1 MSTGQQQ
8 AAHYGVPRTDPERPM
23 RADARRNRERVF
35 QAAREMFSENPHE
48 AGMDEIAQR
57 AGVGIGTLYRN
68 FPSRIDLIE
77 AIYREDLAVLA
88 TLADEL
94 IKTRSP
100 WDAMADWLLSFAR
113 FTEVKRAILGELG
126 QAFEA
131 NPDLAAQARHQ
142 IDAAALKVLQRAQA
156 AGTVRLDVTAP
167 DLIQLV
173 GGFVLFIAAN
183 PERTDHLLGVVLDG
197 LRI

>member
-1 MSTGQQQ
+1 
-8 AAHYGVPRTDPERPM
+8 
-23 RADARRNRERVF
+23 
-35 QAAREMFSENPHE
+35 MFSENPHE

-77 AIYREDLAVLA
+77 AIYREDLAALA

-94 IKTRSP
+94 IETRSP
-100 WDAMADWLLSFAR
+100 WDALADWLLSFAR
-113 FTEVKRAILGELG
+113 FTEVKRAIIGELG

-142 IDAAALKVLQRAQA
+142 IDGAALKVLQRAQA
-156 AGTVRLDVTAP
+156 AGAVRLDVTAP

-173 GGFVLFIAAN
+173 GGLLLFIAAN

-197 LRI
+197 LRIQP

>member
-1 MSTGQQQ
+1 
-8 AAHYGVPRTDPERPM
+8 M

-35 QAAREMFSENPHE
+35 QVAREMFSEDPHS
-48 AGMDEIAQR
+48 AGMDEIARR

-77 AIYREDLAVLA
+77 AIYREDLAALA
-88 TLADEL
+88 TLADRL
-94 IKTRSP
+94 IETRNP
-100 WDAMADWLLSFAR
+100 WDALAEWLLGFAR
-113 FTEVKRAILGELG
+113 FTESKRAILGELG

-142 IDAAALKVLQRAQA
+142 IDSAALKVLTRAHA
-156 AGTVRLDVTAP
+156 AGAVRPDVTAP

-173 GGFVLFIAAN
+173 GGFVLFIAAD

-197 LRI
+197 LRT